1 MAAEV
6 TDSIRTM
13 DTLRWWEIHD
23 KDSYTCPDCLRDPE
37 EHPHQLEVH
46 HVNKEPHKIVGLCA
60 ACQFTCRVTR
70 SGVLPNRPKIMT
82 ECLVRLLFR
91 INRAFVL
98 PVVAI
103 PVPSNDVFV
112 WAVRTGTA
120 VVFPAGHLLNHD
132 CATATLF
139 DID

>member
-60 ACQFTCRVTR
+60 AC
-70 SGVLPNRPKIMT
+70 
-82 ECLVRLLFR
+82 
-91 INRAFVL
+91 
-98 PVVAI
+98 
-103 PVPSNDVFV
+103 
-112 WAVRTGTA
+112 
-120 VVFPAGHLLNHD
+120 HD
-132 CATATLF
+132 IRHGADPHSRDLEFWKQGFLAL
-139 DID
+139 